1 MNNHKNE
8 IQENVEA
15 QNENQN
21 INEYKATADIAE
33 TVATILID
41 KLISTAVITNKVNQ
55 TYKTLNDHC
64 FTYLTNFI
72 NPYLESGFIFYEN
85 GIEDIDVQ
93 KNKIYFSHEPL
104 EKINTW
110 ELIPEPTTCE
120 TDRYANNKTKVK
132 KYNKYTDIKM
142 DNVKESSVAFEYK
155 K

>member
-85 GIEDIDVQ
+85 GIEDIDVG
-93 KNKIYFSHEPL
+93 
-104 EKINTW
+104 
-110 ELIPEPTTCE
+110 
-120 TDRYANNKTKVK
+120 
-132 KYNKYTDIKM
+132 
-142 DNVKESSVAFEYK
+142 
-155 K
+155 